1 MNECKKCE
9 KSIDRRST
17 FCRRCSK
24 LGIKRKPFSEEWKI
38 KIGDAN
44 RGRKQSEEWKM
55 EHSSLLKKYWS
66 KRVHPLNGKKQSKD
80 LIKKRADALSK
91 SKKWKPSPRWNGKNN
106 PNWKGGIAPI
116 NKKIRTS
123 LEYKLWRKAIF
134 ERDNYTCQECNA
146 RNGNGETITL
156 NADHIKPFAFF
167 PELRFELTNGR
178 TLCVP
183 CHKKTNTYAKKTYVP
198 IDLLENVKKG
208 V

>member
-134 ERDNYTCQECNA
+134 ERDNYTCQWC
-146 RNGNGETITL
+146 GKIGGKL
-156 NADHIKPFAFF
+156 NVDHIKSFSKIKEQYSLKTIEDCKLCL
-167 PELRFELTNGR
+167 ELWDISNGR
-178 TLCVP
+178 TLCVF
-183 CHKKTNTYAKKTYVP
+183 CHYKTDTYGGKSIIK
-198 IDLLENVKKG
+198 N
-208 V
+208 